1 MSYLLDTH
9 VLLWASDAR
18 ESQRLSKPAIAALAD
33 TTQDIYIS
41 TVTLWEI
48 AIKASLPDR
57 FEFFRGSL
65 ADLYAFIGAN
75 GIRLLGIRQ
84 NHLEALQKLPFVHR
98 DPFARLIVATALAE
112 NLVIVTADKNI
123 QTYPAAWLW

>member
-1 MSYLLDTH
+1 LSYLLDTH
-9 VLLWASDAR
+9 VLLWASDTV
-18 ESQRLSKPAIAALAD
+18 ESQRLSKPAVAALAD

-41 TVTLWEI
+41 TAALWEI

-65 ADLYAFIGAN
+65 ADLYTFIDAN

-84 NHLEALQKLPFVHR
+84 SHLEALQKLPSIHR
-98 DPFARLIVATALAE
+98 DPFDRLIVASALAE
-112 NLVIVTADKNI
+112 DMVIITADKNI
-123 QTYPAAWLW
+123 QNYPAAWLW